1 METDLRARVMAA
13 VPAVGTR
20 VYWGIRPQNSAL
32 PAIVL
37 TTVSDERS
45 QHMAGFD
52 TYQPKRVQVDCYAT
66 TYAQAVDLREAVI
79 AGVVPEATQGVT
91 RFLRA
96 FVNNT
101 MSRGSDTTAGFVHR
115 QMIDLSI
122 WHD

>member
-1 METDLRARVMAA
+1 MEVDLRARIMAA

-45 QHMAGFD
+45 QHMTDFD
-52 TYQPKRVQVDCYAT
+52 TYQAKRVQIDCYAA
-66 TYAQAVDLREAVI
+66 TYEQSVDLREALI
-79 AGVVPEATQGVT
+79 EGIVPEATQGVT
-91 RFLRA
+91 RFLRG

-101 MSRGSDTTAGFVHR
+101 MTRGSDTTNGYVHR
-115 QMIDLSI
+115 QMLDLSI

>member
-1 METDLRARVMAA
+1 MEKALRARIMAS

-37 TTVSDERS
+37 TVVADNRD
-45 QHMAGFD
+45 QHMKGF
-52 TYQPKRVQVDCYAT
+52 TAYQAKRVQVDCYAT
-66 TYAQAVDLREAVI
+66 TYEQATDLREAVI
-79 AGVVPEATQGVT
+79 SGVVPPTEQGLT

-101 MSRGSDTTAGFVHR
+101 MSRGEDTTNGYVHR
-115 QMIDLSI
+115 QMIDLTI
-122 WHD
+122 WHN